1 MDDLPSTVL
10 RLLYSMSIKIIEEPL
25 TALSEYGKVSIAFLV
40 SSRLRVE
47 PVAGGLGGLK
57 LIEEKVEPSY
67 IKDYDQDREEGPTR
81 WMKRWDISNWG
92 VLSAFDGAER
102 VGGAVVAWN
111 TPGVN
116 MLEARV
122 DLAALWDIR
131 VAPGCRAQGIG
142 SQLFTQAVEWSRRH
156 GCRLLK
162 IETQNNNVA
171 ACRFYARQG
180 CTLGG
185 IHQWVY
191 PDLPEEV
198 QMLWY
203 KTL

>member
-1 MDDLPSTVL
+1 MP
-10 RLLYSMSIKIIEEPL
+10 IKIIEEPI
-25 TALSEYGKVSIAFLV
+25 TALPEYGKVSIAFLV
-40 SSRLRVE
+40 SCRLQVE
-47 PVAGGLGGLK
+47 PVAGGLGGFK
-57 LIEEKVEPSY
+57 LIEEKVEPPY
-67 IKDYDQDREEGPTR
+67 VKDYDQNRDEGPTR
-81 WMKRWDISNWG
+81 WMKQWDISNWG
-92 VLSAFDGAER
+92 VLSAFDETQR

-111 TPGVN
+111 TPGVH
-116 MLEARV
+116 MLEERV

-131 VAPGCRAQGIG
+131 VDPGYRARGVG
-142 SQLFTQAVEWSRRH
+142 SQLFAQAVEWSRRH

-162 IETQNNNVA
+162 IETQNNNTG
-171 ACRFYARQG
+171 ACRFYAKQG

-185 IHQWVY
+185 ILRWAY